1 MCGFAGITGGS
12 FIDQDRIRAMGETIL
27 HRGPDH
33 TGYYFD
39 RQAGFVHNRLS
50 LVDISSNG
58 NQPFVDD
65 RHVLL
70 FNGEIYNHAQLR
82 ERHLS
87 DTAFVSTSDTE
98 TLFHLLSRFGMRRTA
113 EMIHG
118 MFAFAWYDRQS
129 SEISLVRDR
138 LGIKPLFYMV
148 RSGQLVFGS
157 EQKALSCHFD
167 MQADRL
173 LVMSST
179 LGEIEYNRTHTA
191 FTDLHQLEPGAIL
204 HFSIDGT
211 LTTESYFR
219 ITDLVDKAYY
229 SELAAMPYDEVERE
243 FDRLLSRSVQSMMM
257 SDVGMGSFI
266 SGGLD
271 SSLITAIAARSQ
283 PITLYTANVV
293 GRFSELDACRS
304 VAAHIGQTLHVYD
317 YEPGYFIRDLVRTT
331 WHYESP
337 ITVHGSA
344 LPFNGVAG
352 LARRTGTKA
361 VITGEGSDELFLGYP
376 RLLTRKFDRLLRL
389 PYTFFDGLY
398 AKVPGLTKYLNLKK
412 HNYSND
418 LLYMPFIGD
427 RKGDGIEYA
436 RAYAFLGDG
445 AKASDQALTLEMLG
459 RGLHSLL
466 WRNDRVGMMHS
477 IESRFPFLDEDLLR
491 FAANLPVHMKIGVTG
506 SLHNIKHPF
515 RMDKKVVRTL
525 AEKYIPKK
533 VARMEKK
540 GFIIFG
546 HGSLRISG
554 GFFRN
559 GFVQD
564 LLRLT
569 PRDASLMETT
579 LDGYL
584 LSKLAQVEIWGRLF
598 IWKERMEEVSE
609 KIEREMSMVP

>member
-12 FIDQDRIRAMGETIL
+12 FINQDMVRSMGETIL

-33 TGYYFD
+33 TGYFFD
-39 RQAGFVHNRLS
+39 QHSGFVHNRLS
-50 LVDISSNG
+50 LLDISSNG

-70 FNGEIYNHAQLR
+70 FNGEIYNHNQLR
-82 ERHLS
+82 ERHLGDIS
-87 DTAFVSTSDTE
+87 FISTSDTE
-98 TLFHLLSRFGMRRTA
+98 TLFHLLSRFGVRQTSA
-113 EMIHG
+113 LIHG
-118 MFAFAWYDRQS
+118 MFAFAWYDRQRA
-129 SEISLVRDR
+129 EISLVRDR
-138 LGIKPLFYMV
+138 IGIKPLFYMV
-148 RSGQLVFGS
+148 RSGQLVFAS
-157 EQKALSCHFD
+157 EQKAITGHFD
-167 MQADRL
+167 LQEDRL

-204 HFSIDGT
+204 QFGTDGSVS
-211 LTTESYFR
+211 TEKYFK
-219 ITDLVDKAYY
+219 ITDLVDKDYY
-229 SELAAMPYDEVERE
+229 GELDAMPYDAVQRE
-243 FDRLLSRSVQSMMM
+243 FDRLLCKSVDSMMM

-293 GRFSELDACRS
+293 GRYSELDACRT
-304 VAAHIGQTLHVYD
+304 VASHIAQTLHVYD

-376 RLLTRKFDRLLRL
+376 RLLTRKFDRLLRF
-389 PYTFFDGLY
+389 PYALFDGLY
-398 AKVPGLTKYLNLKK
+398 AKIPGLTKYLNLKK

-427 RKGDGIEYA
+427 RKGDAIEYA
-436 RAYAFLGDG
+436 GAYEFLSDG
-445 AKASDQALTLEMLG
+445 KKASDQALTLEMLG

-491 FAANLPVHMKIGVTG
+491 FAANLPVRMKIGATG

-525 AEKYIPKK
+525 AEKYIPRK

-546 HGSLRISG
+546 HASLRISK
-554 GFFRN
+554 GFFRD
-559 GFVQD
+559 GYVQE
-564 LLRLT
+564 LLRLNT
-569 PRDASLMETT
+569 MDASLMETT
-579 LDGYL
+579 LDAYL

-598 IWKERMEEVSE
+598 ARKEGIDTVSD
-609 KIEREMSMVP
+609 KVEREMSMVP

>member
-1 MCGFAGITGGS
+1 
-12 FIDQDRIRAMGETIL
+12 MGYTIH

-33 TGYYFD
+33 TGYFFD
-39 RQAGFVHNRLS
+39 PHAGFVHNRLS

-58 NQPFVDD
+58 NQPFVDE
-65 RHVLL
+65 RYVLL
-70 FNGEIYNHAQLR
+70 FNGEIYNHARLR
-82 ERHLS
+82 ERHLG
-87 DTAFVSTSDTE
+87 DVPFISTSDTE
-98 TLFHLLSRFGMRRTA
+98 TLFHLLSRFGVRRTA

-118 MFAFAWYDRQS
+118 MFAFAWYDRQGAD
-129 SEISLVRDR
+129 ISLVRDR
-138 LGIKPLFYMV
+138 IGIKPLFYMV

-157 EQKALSCHFD
+157 EQKALTCHFD

-179 LGEIEYNRTHTA
+179 LGEIEYDRTHTA
-191 FTDLHQLEPGAIL
+191 FTDLHQLEPGSIL
-204 HFSIDGT
+204 RYGADGA
-211 LTTESYFR
+211 LTTERFFC
-219 ITDLVDKAYY
+219 ITDLVDKDYY
-229 SELAAMPYDEVERE
+229 RELDAMPYDAAQNE
-243 FDRLLSRSVQSMMM
+243 FDRLLCRSVDSMMM

-293 GRFSELDACRS
+293 GPYSELDACRS
-304 VAAHIGQTLHVYD
+304 VATHIGQTLHVYD

-389 PYTFFDGLY
+389 PYDIFDTLY
-398 AKVPGLTKYLNLKK
+398 SKVPGLTKYLNLKK

-418 LLYMPFIGD
+418 LLYMPFIGA
-427 RKGDGIEYA
+427 RKGDSIGYA
-436 RAYAFLGDG
+436 DAYGFLSSRKT
-445 AKASDQALTLEMLG
+445 AADQALTLEMLG

-477 IESRFPFLDEDLLR
+477 IESRFPFLDEDMLR
-491 FAANLPVHMKIGVTG
+491 FAANLPVRMKIGASR
-506 SLHNIKHPF
+506 SLHNVKHPF

-525 AEKYIPKK
+525 AEKYIPRK

-546 HGSLRISG
+546 HGSLRIAD
-554 GFFRN
+554 GFFKD

-564 LLRLT
+564 MLCLT
-569 PRDASLMETT
+569 ARDASVMEKQ

-598 IWKERMEEVSE
+598 VRKEGIDTVSDKVRMN
-609 KIEREMSMVP
+609 MSMVT

>member
-12 FIDQDRIRAMGETIL
+12 FINQETVRAMGETIH

-39 RQAGFVHNRLS
+39 PHAGFVHNRLS

-82 ERHLS
+82 ERHLGDIS
-87 DTAFVSTSDTE
+87 FISTSDTE
-98 TLFHLLSRFGMRRTA
+98 TLFHLLSRFGVRRTA

-118 MFAFAWYDRQS
+118 MFAFAWYDRQR

-138 LGIKPLFYMV
+138 IGIKPLFYML

-167 MQADRL
+167 LQADRL

-179 LGEIEYNRTHTA
+179 LGEIEYNRTHTP
-191 FTDLHQLEPGAIL
+191 FTDLHQLEPGGIL
-204 HFSIDGT
+204 HFGADGA
-211 LTTESYFR
+211 LSTERYFR
-219 ITDLVDKAYY
+219 ITDLVDKHFHG
-229 SELAAMPYDEVERE
+229 ELDAMPYDSVEKE
-243 FDRLLSRSVQSMMM
+243 FERLLCRSVDSMMM

-293 GRFSELDACRS
+293 GRFSELDACRT
-304 VAAHIGQTLHVYD
+304 VASHIGQTLHVYD
-317 YEPGYFIRDLVRTT
+317 YETGYFIRDLVRTT

-389 PYTFFDGLY
+389 PYTIFDGLY

-427 RKGDGIEYA
+427 RKGDAIEYEE
-436 RAYAFLGDG
+436 AYSFIADR
-445 AKASDQALTLEMLG
+445 KRASDQALTLEMLG

-491 FAANLPVHMKIGVTG
+491 FAANLPVRMKIGVTG
-506 SLHNIKHPF
+506 SLHNVKHPF
-515 RMDKKVVRTL
+515 RMDKKVVRTWQRSTYPGRSP
-525 AEKYIPKK
+525 AWRRRDSSSSVTVPC
-533 VARMEKK
+533 
-540 GFIIFG
+540 
-546 HGSLRISG
+546 GSRRDSSG
-554 GFFRN
+554 MDMCRSCFDSQGVMRHSWIR
-559 GFVQD
+559 
-564 LLRLT
+564 RLT
-569 PRDASLMETT
+569 AICCPSLPRWKSG
-579 LDGYL
+579 DGY
-584 LSKLAQVEIWGRLF
+584 SSGKRASRQSPTR
-598 IWKERMEEVSE
+598 
-609 KIEREMSMVP
+609 

>member
-1 MCGFAGITGGS
+1 
-12 FIDQDRIRAMGETIL
+12 MGETIL

-39 RQAGFVHNRLS
+39 PHAGFVHNRLS
-50 LVDISSNG
+50 LVDVSSNG

-82 ERHLS
+82 EHHLG
-87 DTAFVSTSDTE
+87 DIPFISTSDTE
-98 TLFHLLSRFGMRRTA
+98 TLFHLLSRFGVKRTA

-118 MFAFAWYDRQS
+118 MFAFAWYDRQQS
-129 SEISLVRDR
+129 DISLVRDR
-138 LGIKPLFYMV
+138 IGIKPMFYMV

-157 EQKALSCHFD
+157 EQKALTCHFD

-204 HFSIDGT
+204 HFGADGAM
-211 LTTESYFR
+211 TTERYFR
-219 ITDLVDKAYY
+219 ITDLVDKDYHG
-229 SELAAMPYDEVERE
+229 ELAAMPYDVVQRE
-243 FDRLLSRSVQSMMM
+243 FDRLLCRSVDSMMM

-304 VAAHIGQTLHVYD
+304 VASHIGQALHVYD
-317 YEPGYFIRDLVRTT
+317 YEPDYFIRDLVRTT

-389 PYTFFDGLY
+389 PYAIFDGLY

-427 RKGDGIEYA
+427 RKGDAIEYTE
-436 RAYAFLGDG
+436 AYAFLSDR
-445 AKASDQALTLEMLG
+445 KIASDQALTLEMLG

-491 FAANLPVHMKIGVTG
+491 FAANLPVRMKIGT
-506 SLHNIKHPF
+506 SRRLHNIKHPF

-525 AEKYIPKK
+525 AEKYIPRNI
-533 VARMEKK
+533 ARMEKK

-546 HGSLRISG
+546 HGSLRISK
-554 GFFRN
+554 GFFRD
-559 GFVQD
+559 GYVQD

-569 PRDASLMETT
+569 TRDASLMETT
-579 LDGYL
+579 LDSYL

-598 IWKERMEEVSE
+598 VQKEG
-609 KIEREMSMVP
+609 IETVTDKVGREISMVP